1 MKFSIIQK
9 GATMTTKNI
18 FKEFFIKE
26 EDFND
31 DNETKEGREN
41 G

>member
-1 MKFSIIQK
+1 
-9 GATMTTKNI
+9 MTTKNI

-26 EDFND
+26 EDFNE